1 VHALEYAD
9 AGRDAHDLH
18 TAAFLDTRRR
28 NWLQAPQ
35 VRVLDCLACVRSAAG
50 YRRGLRDSAQVR
62 VSDGDMGTNK
72 TFFVRAANSPLSASL
87 WLFLT
92 LPSVQQLT
100 ALRSAAPRSKAPLPW
115 EPCLVLRFLGLRWA
129 WRASALLA
137 RLCGAL
143 SYAVGL
149 APFLATLWA
158 PASKG

>member
-1 VHALEYAD
+1 MSSKASVTPCNRGRCKHHLKQEHTHTHRSAKLLAFVLREQCWRGQSEQGSACNLHALPECGVHALEYAD
-9 AGRDAHDLH
+9 ACRDAHDLH

-62 VSDGDMGTNK
+62 VSDGDMATNK

-92 LPSVQQLT
+92 LPSV
-100 ALRSAAPRSKAPLPW
+100 
-115 EPCLVLRFLGLRWA
+115 
-129 WRASALLA
+129 
-137 RLCGAL
+137 
-143 SYAVGL
+143 
-149 APFLATLWA
+149 
-158 PASKG
+158 